1 MEDFRSSTPSLFTF
15 PSLNKSINF
24 SVSASWSRKRQG
36 LDTSRSG
43 RLSCPSSS
51 CNGADCF
58 SGNICTPTVLIP
70 NVKVLVAQ
78 PCSILCNPMDLMQ
91 PTRLLCPWDSP
102 GKNIRVGCHFL
113 LQGIFLT
120 QGSNPSLL
128 CLLHWCSSS
137 LPLAPPGKPTT
148 HVLAQSKCSIDKDS
162 LLILRIFPL
171 LLWTLILLKNQA
183 LL

>member
-36 LDTSRSG
+36 LDTSLSG

-102 GKNIRVGCHFL
+102 GKNTGVGCHAL
-113 LQGIFLT
+113 LQGIFPT
-120 QGSNPSLL
+120 QGSNPG
-128 CLLHWCSSS
+128 LLHCRRILYRLSHQGSPLSLAEGFLISVAPWNMCS
-137 LPLAPPGKPTT
+137 
-148 HVLAQSKCSIDKDS
+148 
-162 LLILRIFPL
+162 
-171 LLWTLILLKNQA
+171 
-183 LL
+183 